1 MTSAGIVIHQFDS
14 LDDGNP
20 DGTPWVPRRPTIS
33 AAIVNADLQPDP
45 DRGNIPVYSYS
56 LAGLVLRGSANKLRC
71 SYAFDTGSLRWH
83 GACNKWR
90 CSDTEST
97 DSHSAG
103 GCAFNPSGLQRMMEV
118 QKETRI
124 RNFKPWFKPW
134 DDHKFYNEC
143 ILDDR
148 TFLDSLPRSIA
159 AVFYMPTPCD
169 DIYDGPKCEAYAR
182 GAHRNMLRHFE
193 LTEADLPLVRFDFYN
208 WTHPF
213 EVAPNCDPS
222 ATGVFSCGPT
232 ANAAIL

>member
-1 MTSAGIVIHQFDS
+1 MLQVREELRTLNVKPEGKCALRHSKPS
-14 LDDGNP
+14 LSFRTMFP
-20 DGTPWVPRRPTIS
+20 SRL
-33 AAIVNADLQPDP
+33 AD
-45 DRGNIPVYSYS
+45 
-56 LAGLVLRGSANKLRC
+56 
-71 SYAFDTGSLRWH
+71 
-83 GACNKWR
+83 
-90 CSDTEST
+90 
-97 DSHSAG
+97 
-103 GCAFNPSGLQRMMEV
+103 
-118 QKETRI
+118 
-124 RNFKPWFKPW
+124 W

-222 ATGVFSCGPT
+222 AKGVFSCGPT